1 MKGVRWTCQARHDK
15 MRAMRLLTLA
25 VTFILVAACSKEK
38 APPAI
43 PTFTPERFRAH
54 VAFLA
59 DDLLEGRDTGSR
71 GHDIAARYVATQF
84 DSFGLKPGGTDG
96 SWYQQ
101 VPLQKTTRGTDRG
114 TVTISGTAGERR
126 FQHAENVLVRLGSR
140 EAKLDVEAP
149 LVFVGYGIEDERLG
163 LNDYQGLDVKGCIVV
178 ALIGYPKGLPS
189 EEGAHVSA
197 TNAKVAQKHGA
208 IGLVAISTLQ
218 FEKTFPWEKLLEYS
232 NDPDFDWVELDGKA
246 HSEAPL
252 IRAGAFLNAPA
263 ADLLFSGA
271 ERSFADVRQEADQ
284 DKGAPRGFALKT
296 RIRIASEASWERVT
310 SPNVVAVLPG
320 NDPVLAKEY
329 IVLSAHLDHLGIKD
343 VPGAKAGD
351 DRIYNGAMDNG
362 AGIATLLEV
371 ARAAAQASDKP
382 RRSTIFLATTAEEK
396 GLIGA
401 DYYAHFPTVPMG
413 QIVGNVDLDMPLLTY
428 EFTDVVAF
436 GADHSTVAK
445 YVEQALN
452 TINVQ
457 LAPDPMP
464 EQGIFTRS
472 DHYQFVRQGVPAVFL
487 MTGYAN
493 GGEKAWGEFEGG
505 FYHTPRDD
513 MSQQFDWKA
522 GAKFAEAN
530 YRITRALADSPNP
543 PLWYQGDY
551 FGDVFAPNAA
561 RAQR

>member
-1 MKGVRWTCQARHDK
+1 
-15 MRAMRLLTLA
+15 MRLLTLA
-25 VTFILVAACSKEK
+25 VTSLLVGCSAEK
-38 APPAI
+38 AAPSP

-71 GHDIAARYVATQF
+71 GHDIAARYVASVF
-84 DSFGLKPGGTDG
+84 DSIGLKPGGTAG

-101 VPLQKTTRGTDRG
+101 VPLQKTTRGTARG
-114 TVTISGTAGERR
+114 TVTISGPAGERR
-126 FQHAENVLVRLGSR
+126 FAHADHVMVGLSPR

-149 LVFVGYGIEDERLG
+149 LVFVGYGLEDERLG
-163 LNDYQGLDVKGCIVV
+163 LNDYQGLDVEGCVVV
-178 ALIGYPKGLPS
+178 ALRGYPKGLPS

-197 TNAKVAQKHGA
+197 TNPEVAQKHGA
-208 IGLVAISTLQ
+208 IGLISLSTLQ
-218 FEKTFPWEKLLEYS
+218 FEKAFPWEKILEYS
-232 NDPDFDWVELDGKA
+232 NDPDFDWLEADGKA

-252 IRAGAFLNAPA
+252 IRAGAFLDAPA
-263 ADLLFSGA
+263 AELLFAGA

-296 RIRIASEASWERVT
+296 RVRIESEASRERIT
-310 SPNVVAVLPG
+310 SPNVIAILPG

-351 DRIYNGAMDNG
+351 DRIYNGAMDNA

-371 ARAAAQASDKP
+371 ARAAAQATDKP
-382 RRSTIFLATTAEEK
+382 RRSMIFLATTAEEK

-401 DYYAHFPTVPMG
+401 DYYAHFPTVPIG

-436 GADHSTVAK
+436 GANHSTVAK

-452 TINVQ
+452 TMNVA

-505 FYHTPRDD
+505 FYHSPRDD
-513 MSQQFDWKA
+513 MSLKFDWKA
-522 GAKFAEAN
+522 GAKFADAN
-530 YRITRALADSPNP
+530 YRITRALADSPTP

-551 FGDVFAPNAA
+551 FGDVFAPKAA
-561 RAQR
+561 RAPR